1 MDHSIRLGHLEHLA
15 KLRAE
20 ANQCRTV
27 YDKTQLDYSYMEY
40 VLDHVE
46 DVTPFRDEI
55 VHFQQLC
62 LVYVSVYD
70 EAIYGQFLRLLNALT
85 EKLP

>member
-1 MDHSIRLGHLEHLA
+1 MEHSIRLA
-15 KLRAE
+15 QLRAE
-20 ANQCRTV
+20 ANACRTV

-40 VLDHVE
+40 IMDHVE
-46 DVTPFRDEI
+46 DVTPFREEI
-55 VHFQQLC
+55 VHFQKLC

-70 EAIYGQFLRLLNALT
+70 EAIYGQFLRLLNVLS

>member
-1 MDHSIRLGHLEHLA
+1 MENRLGQDQLRLA
-15 KLRAE
+15 QLREE
-20 ANQCRTV
+20 ANACTTV

-55 VHFQQLC
+55 IHFQKLC
-62 LVYVSVYD
+62 LIYVSVYE
-70 EAIYGQFLRLLNALT
+70 EAIYGQFLRLLNTLT
-85 EKLP
+85 ERLP

>member
-1 MDHSIRLGHLEHLA
+1 MEHSNHSSRLSQ
-15 KLRAE
+15 LRSE
-20 ANQCRTV
+20 ASACRTV
-27 YDKTQLDYSYMEY
+27 YDKTQLDYTYMEY
-40 VLDHVE
+40 VLDHIE

-55 VHFQQLC
+55 VHFQKLC

-85 EKLP
+85 EKLS